1 MWADNADKDDD
12 INNIDDDDDNI
23 DWGCTDQSI
32 LGRTMWADDDDKDG
46 DVEVLMANI
55 ELLVNSTVKTTMS
68 RRKVPEKYFH
78 INLKPRWRTL
88 RET

>member
-1 MWADNADKDDD
+1 MWADNADNDDD
-12 INNIDDDDDNI
+12 IYNIDDDDDNI

-46 DVEVLMANI
+46 DVEVL
-55 ELLVNSTVKTTMS
+55 TVKTTMS